1 MRSRLVFMLAVAL
14 PTALGYTGSYS
25 SLPAHAQSANREK
38 PTLKEFGASLKRLKW
53 DSGRQAAVEN
63 DGSSDRRNASSEN
76 DVIRVET
83 DLVVCDVEVRDR
95 QGNIVTGLTQSDF
108 MVTDEGEVQH
118 IGHFSLGNDQSVA
131 RSIVLI
137 IDYSGSLRRY
147 IDKSIEAAE
156 ILIDKLGP
164 KDNMA
169 IVTDDVELLVDF
181 TRDRRKL
188 KKALES
194 LKKKAK
200 GRHYGRSYQF
210 TALMAT
216 ARELFSEE
224 DIRPIVIF
232 QTDGDEVELLQPPDP
247 GVYFLPEPQTVGLH
261 PLMPQIKQF
270 SLRDVYNAV
279 EKSRATVYTVI
290 PGTSLI
296 GVSLEEQLKGIES
309 SAVPPWF
316 THEQMALIARHTV
329 RAQRA
334 AAGAAIVSGGW
345 TAFLEKPEQAAD
357 IYSTILSDINSRYV
371 VGYYPTNKVH
381 DGKRRKV
388 LIEVRQHPEYVVSG
402 RRSYYALGPDQ

>member
-1 MRSRLVFMLAVAL
+1 MRFRLVFMMAVVL
-14 PTALGYTGSYS
+14 PPVLGYTGSYS
-25 SLPAHAQSANREK
+25 SLPARAQSVNREK
-38 PTLKEFGASLKRLKW
+38 PMLKEFGASLKRLRW
-53 DSGRQAAVEN
+53 DSGKQAAVEIN
-63 DGSSDRRNASSEN
+63 GSSDRRNASSEV
-76 DVIRVET
+76 DVVRVET
-83 DLVVCDVEVRDR
+83 NLVVCDVEVRDR
-95 QGNIVTGLTQSDF
+95 QGRIVTGLTRADF
-108 MVTDEGEVQH
+108 IATEDGEVQH
-118 IGHFSLGNDQSVA
+118 IGHFSLGDDQSVA

-147 IDKSIEAAE
+147 LDKSIDAAE
-156 ILIDKLGP
+156 TLIDKLGP

-181 TRDRRKL
+181 TRDRAKL

-200 GRHYGRSYQF
+200 ERHYGRSYQF

-216 ARELFSEE
+216 SRELFSEE

-247 GVYFLPEPQTVGLH
+247 GVYFLPRPQTAGLH
-261 PLMPQIKQF
+261 PLIPYIKQF
-270 SLRDVYNAV
+270 SLRDVYSAV

-296 GVSLEEQLKGIES
+296 GLSLEEQLKGIES
-309 SAVPPWF
+309 SDAPPGF
-316 THEQMALIARHTV
+316 THEQMALIAKHTL

-371 VGYYPTNKVH
+371 VGYYPTNKMH
-381 DGKRRKV
+381 DGQRRKV

-402 RRSYYALGPDQ
+402 RGSYYAPGPD